1 MCGFKLGLI
10 VKLLHKQDQESAA
23 LPLENVRFKKK
34 MFIFQISILNNRKS
48 LICFRGVARNIFQ
61 DGLSQ
66 PYYFTDLDMTSVY
79 SFASE
84 FSQWSLVVLQQ
95 QVNRFI
101 EMHH

>member
-1 MCGFKLGLI
+1 MCGYKLGLI
-10 VKLLHKQDQESAA
+10 VKLLQKQDQESAA
-23 LPLENVRFKKK
+23 LPLENAHFKK
-34 MFIFQISILNNRKS
+34 MLIFQISILNNRNS
-48 LICFRGVARNIFQ
+48 LIRFRGVARNIFQ

-66 PYYFTDLDMTSVY
+66 PYYFTDLDMTNVH

-101 EMHH
+101 EMHL